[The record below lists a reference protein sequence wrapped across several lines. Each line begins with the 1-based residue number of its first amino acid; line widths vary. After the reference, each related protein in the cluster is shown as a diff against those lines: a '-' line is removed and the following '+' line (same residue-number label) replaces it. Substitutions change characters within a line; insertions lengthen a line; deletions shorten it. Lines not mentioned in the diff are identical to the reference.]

1 VRGSVCPGRLVAPTS
16 QRHARTWQTS
26 SMEEVRR
33 TSKGID
39 YIAKVLKVKKTVTTR
54 AVFLR
59 ILHKTG

>member
-1 VRGSVCPGRLVAPTS
+1 
-16 QRHARTWQTS
+16 
-26 SMEEVRR
+26 MEEVRR

-59 ILHKTG
+59 IPHKMG